1 MKKILVIDDEK
12 PTLKMFRL
20 FFDVYG
26 YTVLTA
32 EDGVKGLEA
41 FKKEKPSIVFTD
53 IKMPGI
59 DGFEVL
65 KRIKEIDPRAQ
76 VIIITGHGDAD
87 LEGKAFDL
95 HATDFINKPIEKIAL
110 DKALRK
116 AEEGLKLTNK

>member
-1 MKKILVIDDEK
+1 LVIDDEK

-32 EDGVKGLEA
+32 EDGLQGLEV
-41 FKKEKPSIVFTD
+41 FNKEKPSIVFTD

-65 KRIKEIDPRAQ
+65 KRVKEIDPMTQ
-76 VIIITGHGDAD
+76 VIMITGHGDTD
-87 LEGKAFDL
+87 LEGKALDL
-95 HATDFINKPIEKIAL
+95 QATAFINKPIEKIAL
-110 DKALRK
+110 DEALRK
-116 AEEGLKLTNK
+116 AEEGLQLAKK